1 MSGTRNVDTLKDG
14 IFLLFIS
21 CLLLILMILSV
32 FELVIEEVLR
42 VIYAE
47 VGREFIRVLDV
58 ERGDS
63 FFAKKVIHDRA
74 VAS

>member
-1 MSGTRNVDTLKDG
+1 
-14 IFLLFIS
+14 
-21 CLLLILMILSV
+21 MILNA
-32 FELVIEEVLR
+32 FELVIEEGLR

-47 VGREFIRVLDV
+47 VGREFIRILYV